1 MQLIPFISQ
10 LAINEQKQ
18 WCEALNSRLK
28 SARVVMPEA
37 MSSEQISQ
45 CQCAVVANPLASE
58 LTIFSSLKWVHSL
71 WAGVDSLVNQLEH
84 PKFKIVRLVDP
95 MLATTMAEAVLT
107 WCLYLHRHIPLYREQ
122 QQQALWRQHEIKPVK
137 QHRVAILGLGEL
149 GKASAALLNKVGFEV
164 LGWSRTAKQLDGVQC
179 FYGDEGVQQILSQ
192 SDTVVVLL
200 PLTQATHHLINQTS
214 FGQMKKGSAIV
225 NFARGAV
232 VCTADLLQALNNELL
247 SHAVLDV
254 FEHEPLPVQS
264 DLWHHPKVTVTPH
277 VSAPTNRETA
287 CDIVSGNIEYYFRT
301 GQTPEAVNLK
311 QGY

>member
-1 MQLIPFISQ
+1 MRVIPFISQ
-10 LAINEQKQ
+10 LAAHEQER
-18 WCEALNSRLK
+18 WCEALNMRLK
-28 SARVVMPEA
+28 AFRVVLPKT
-37 MSSEQISQ
+37 MSHEQIAQ
-45 CQCAVVANPLASE
+45 CECAVVANPLVNE
-58 LTIFSSLKWVHSL
+58 LSQYPSLKWVHSL

-122 QQQALWRQHEIKPVK
+122 QRQALWQQHESSPVS

-149 GKASAALLNKVGFEV
+149 GKASAVLLNKVGVNV
-164 LGWSRTAKQLDGVQC
+164 LGWSRTAKQIDGIQC
-179 FYGDEGVQQILSQ
+179 FFGDEGLQQVLSA

-200 PLTQATHHLINQTS
+200 PLTQATYHLIDQTTLS
-214 FGQMKKGSAIV
+214 QMKKGAALI

-232 VCTADLLQALNNELL
+232 VSTADLLQALNDEQL

-254 FEHEPLPVQS
+254 FEQEPLPSQS
-264 DLWHHPKVTVTPH
+264 TLWHHPKITVTPH
-277 VSAPTNRETA
+277 VSAPTNRATA
-287 CDIVSGNIEYYFRT
+287 CDIVAGNLERYFQT
-301 GQTPEAVNLK
+301 GQIPEAVSFK